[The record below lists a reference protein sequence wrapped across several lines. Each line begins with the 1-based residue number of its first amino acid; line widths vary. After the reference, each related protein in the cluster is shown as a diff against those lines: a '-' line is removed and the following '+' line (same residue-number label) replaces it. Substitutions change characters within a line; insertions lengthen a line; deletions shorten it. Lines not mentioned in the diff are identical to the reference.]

1 MIENCSGK
9 LGGRGGVQTKKGQL
23 LGPSHFF
30 FTVVIFKDLFL
41 LFKKDYNSQ
50 PYEQNRLFNTLY
62 TCIYYTFCF

>member
-9 LGGRGGVQTKKGQL
+9 LGGGGCKLKRGSCW
-23 LGPSHFF
+23 GPSHFF

-50 PYEQNRLFNTLY
+50 PYEQNRQFNTLY